1 MAHTVSERATLAW
14 FEFKN
19 QADDVA
25 LLSRQSDGAHDE
37 NIIKDVKMEF
47 KEPLHVVWYRVTNED
62 ELLFHP
68 FQALDGRNPEDVMQW
83 RTTYT
88 TASNRIYCHT

>member
-1 MAHTVSERATLAW
+1 
-14 FEFKN
+14 
-19 QADDVA
+19 
-25 LLSRQSDGAHDE
+25 
-37 NIIKDVKMEF
+37 MEF